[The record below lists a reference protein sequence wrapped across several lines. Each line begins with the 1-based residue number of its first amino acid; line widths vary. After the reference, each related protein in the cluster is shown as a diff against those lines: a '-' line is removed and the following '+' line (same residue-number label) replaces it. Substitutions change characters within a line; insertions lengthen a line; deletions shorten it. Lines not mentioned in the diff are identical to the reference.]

1 MTARTSPSPLRIECG
16 RRLVEQHQPQRD
28 GDGAAS
34 PHSKLNPFVAPTA
47 YRIPLGH
54 KIEDRNG
61 ERKIVNSQETRGH
74 HRVPH
79 ELALSGDKE
88 AIVDHL
94 NLEKTFDRRRP
105 D

>member
-47 YRIPLGH
+47 YRIALGH

-61 ERKIVNSQETRGH
+61 EQKIVIVKRRADTIAYRTNLHSAVTRK
-74 HRVPH
+74 R
-79 ELALSGDKE
+79 LS
-88 AIVDHL
+88 I
-94 NLEKTFDRRRP
+94 TST
-105 D
+105 